1 MKKTCTYLT
10 KFTINYFKSI
20 TQKLQLNFKIII
32 MTTGNEF
39 FNILTFKSTN
49 QDQLNKFDQ
58 RLRSAIDFSQNLVNL
73 TILRQGD
80 QSDLNIRLKPELLII
95 EPIIIDEQ
103 DQLITKNDQTI
114 TLQIWT
120 QNTPFNDHALKAL
133 VQLNQLDGAICA
145 YYEKSNYHYGLIK
158 TDGKQILMQSD
169 HFPNDLDLTTFH
181 QAIKQLDDQL
191 KFSSKPK
198 WKFWKR

>member
-1 MKKTCTYLT
+1 MT

-114 TLQIWT
+114 TLQI
-120 QNTPFNDHALKAL
+120 
-133 VQLNQLDGAICA
+133 
-145 YYEKSNYHYGLIK
+145 
-158 TDGKQILMQSD
+158 
-169 HFPNDLDLTTFH
+169 
-181 QAIKQLDDQL
+181 
-191 KFSSKPK
+191 
-198 WKFWKR
+198 